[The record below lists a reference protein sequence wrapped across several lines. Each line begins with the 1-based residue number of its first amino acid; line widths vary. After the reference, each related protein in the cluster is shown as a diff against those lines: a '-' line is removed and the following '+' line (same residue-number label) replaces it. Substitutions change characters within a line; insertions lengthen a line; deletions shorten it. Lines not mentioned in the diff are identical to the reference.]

1 MLWIKPVE
9 LHFASSELNKQISWL
24 VELTNVTSN
33 FIGFKIKKKRKEF
46 SLEKGTLRKLQYC
59 IEPNKGIVPPGCGR
73 KQVKITLEGME
84 EPEATPRDIRR
95 PVDEFIVK
103 STKVK
108 EDLKDEDITKHMFK
122 REAGKVV
129 DEVNLTVVV
138 NDETEK
144 PQVDQSSL
152 QKPLAEADDVSLS
165 EVYYVHVYACIT
177 SLIIISYHFVIL
189 CWMIGSGCATRT
201 TYHSP

>member
-1 MLWIKPVE
+1 ME

-24 VELTNVTSN
+24 VELSNVTSN
-33 FIGFKIKKKRKEF
+33 FIGFKIKKKTKEF
-46 SLEKGTLRKLQYC
+46 WQEKEILKKLQYC
-59 IEPNKGIVPPGCGR
+59 TEPKKGIVPPGCER
-73 KQVKITLEGME
+73 KVKITLEGME
-84 EPEATPRDIRR
+84 APETTPQGIHL

-138 NDETEK
+138 YDETEK
-144 PQVDQSSL
+144 PQVDQSL
-152 QKPLAEADDVSLS
+152 QKPLAKADDVSLS
-165 EVYYVHVYACIT
+165 EVYFVHYIYACIT
-177 SLIIISYHFVIL
+177 
-189 CWMIGSGCATRT
+189 
-201 TYHSP
+201 